1 MTLELLLHPQRVSRL
16 IAHKSLDDSQL
27 GFEELLDELIAI
39 SFKKT
44 YKDSYYQEL
53 QNIINMAVLK
63 QLFYLSSN
71 KNQYPQVNAI
81 VDFKLKE
88 IKLYLKDGKS
98 KGLQKMYDK
107 AMIEM
112 MSSFQK
118 NPTSFKRQNSPK
130 IPDGSPIGTNN

>member
-1 MTLELLLHPQRVSRL
+1 
-16 IAHKSLDDSQL
+16 
-27 GFEELLDELIAI
+27 
-39 SFKKT
+39 
-44 YKDSYYQEL
+44 
-53 QNIINMAVLK
+53 MAVLK